1 MTVKIDKDNI
11 KIYNSNRDWVSI
23 FVKLKL
29 IPMNTHHYIAVDLGA
44 TSGRTIL
51 GTIDQEGLKIKELN
65 RFPNKMI
72 EVGGHYFWNIFSLY
86 DCIKEGLRVAARE
99 KVTIDSIGIDTWG
112 VDFVFVGDDGTI
124 LGLPY
129 AYRDPHTFEASQRF
143 FEKEM
148 SRDEVYRRTGIQ
160 FLNFNSLYQLY
171 ALKESSSSLLK
182 AASKVLFIPDALS
195 YMLTGNMVTEYTI
208 ASTSQLLDVHKRDFD
223 KDLLQTVRL
232 TDSNFAKMVM
242 PGTVI
247 GTLREDIAKEVGLPC
262 LPVVAVAGH
271 DTASAV
277 AAVPAQDR
285 NFAYL
290 SSGTWSLMGIEVE
303 SPIVSESAN
312 RNNITNE
319 GGVDGSI
326 RFLKNITG
334 MWILE
339 QCIKMWKLEGKDFS
353 YPELVAM
360 AESAPAFERFIDPDD
375 SSFVNPANMLEAID
389 AYCRRTNQPVPTTDA
404 EYVRLIFES
413 LAMKYRMVLDVFQ
426 SYADFPI
433 ERLHIIGGGS
443 RNRLLSQMTANSI
456 GKSVVAGPAE
466 ATAIGNIMIQA
477 WSKGVVSSLSE
488 MRKMIAEAVQVE
500 TFMPNDV
507 DRWDRGYAK
516 FKELIK

>member
-1 MTVKIDKDNI
+1 
-11 KIYNSNRDWVSI
+11 
-23 FVKLKL
+23 
-29 IPMNTHHYIAVDLGA
+29 MNTHHYIAVDLGA

-72 EVGGHYFWNIFSLY
+72 EIGGHYFWNIFSLY
-86 DCIKEGLRVAARE
+86 ESIKEGLRAAAQE
-99 KVTIDSIGIDTWG
+99 GVTIDSIGIDTWG

-129 AYRDPHTFEASQRF
+129 AYRDPHTVDAAQRF

-148 SRDEVYRRTGIQ
+148 SRDEVYGRTGIQ

-171 ALKESSSSLLK
+171 ALKESASSLLR
-182 AASKVLFIPDALS
+182 AASKVLFVPDALS

-223 KDLLQTVRL
+223 GELLRTVGL
-232 TDSNFAKMVM
+232 DETNFAKMVM
-242 PGTVI
+242 PGTVV
-247 GTLREDIAKEVGLPC
+247 GALREDIAKEVGLPY

-277 AAVPAQDR
+277 AAIPAQDR

-290 SSGTWSLMGIEVE
+290 SSGTWSLMGIEIE
-303 SPIVSESAN
+303 SPVVSESAN

-339 QCIKMWKLEGKDFS
+339 QCIKTWKLEGKDYT

-375 SSFVNPANMLEAID
+375 STFVNPSNMVEAID
-389 AYCRRTNQPVPTTDA
+389 AYCRRTSQPLPTSDA

-413 LAMKYRMVLDVFQ
+413 LAMKYRMVLDIFQ

-456 GKSVVAGPAE
+456 GKGVVAGPAE

-488 MRKMIAEAVQVE
+488 MRKMIAEAVCVE
-500 TFMPNDV
+500 TFMPGDV
-507 DRWDRGYAK
+507 ERWNCGYAK

>member
-1 MTVKIDKDNI
+1 MEA
-11 KIYNSNRDWVSI
+11 
-23 FVKLKL
+23 
-29 IPMNTHHYIAVDLGA
+29 HHYIAVDLGA
-44 TSGRTIL
+44 TSGRTVL
-51 GTIDQEGLKIKELN
+51 GTIDKDGLRIKELN
-65 RFPNKMI
+65 RFPNKI
-72 EVGGHYFWNIFSLY
+72 IAVGGHCFWDIFALY
-86 DCIKEGLRVAARE
+86 DSIKEGLRVAAQE
-99 KVTIDSIGIDTWG
+99 KIEIDSIGIDTWG

-129 AYRDPHTFEASQRF
+129 SYRDPHTVAASQRF

-148 SRDEVYRRTGIQ
+148 SRDEVYKRTGIQ

-171 ALKESSSSLLK
+171 ALRESSSSLLN
-182 AASKVLFIPDALS
+182 AASKLLFIPDALS

-223 KDLLQTVRL
+223 HTLLNTVRL
-232 TDSNFAKMVM
+232 KPDNFAKMVM

-247 GTLREDIAKEVGLPC
+247 GALREDIAQEVGLPG

-277 AAVPAQDR
+277 AAVPAVDK

-290 SSGTWSLMGIEVE
+290 SSGTWSLMGIEIG
-303 SPIVSESAN
+303 SPIVSEAAN
-312 RNNITNE
+312 RSNITNE
-319 GGVDGSI
+319 GGVDGTI

-339 QCIKMWKLEGKDFS
+339 QCMKIWKLAGKNFTYS
-353 YPELVAM
+353 ELVAM
-360 AESAPAFERFIDPDD
+360 AESAPAFVRFIDPDD
-375 SSFVNPANMLEAID
+375 VSFVNPSNMLEAID
-389 AYCRRTNQPVPTTDA
+389 EYCRKTGQTVPSSDA

-413 LAMKYRMVLDVFQ
+413 LAMKYRMVLDLFQ

-456 GKSVVAGPAE
+456 GKVVVAGPAE

-477 WSKGVVSSLSE
+477 WAKGFVSSLGE
-488 MRKMIAEAVQVE
+488 MRKVIADAVSVE
-500 TFMPNDV
+500 TFVPEDMAQ
-507 DRWDRGYAK
+507 WECGYAK
-516 FKELIK
+516 FKEIIK